1 MNEKDEE
8 INQQLDDIK
17 HILKKQ
23 NSILFSIGLMVIGI
37 GTGTGTGGMALLYV
51 ITKVL

>member
-1 MNEKDEE
+1 MNKDEE

-37 GTGTGTGGMALLYV
+37 GTGIGGMALLYI

>member
-1 MNEKDEE
+1 MTKDEE

-23 NSILFSIGLMVIGI
+23 DSVLFGIGLMVVGI
-37 GTGTGTGGMALLYV
+37 GGMVGLYV